1 MAKKTFL
8 TLLSFNNGSTH
19 TALKTQLLI
28 RSLEQIDS
36 PLTFLD
42 LWFGTTG
49 LACFFFV
56 CVHMSHTA
64 AAPARLRVLC
74 GCVSLFFVG

>member
-1 MAKKTFL
+1 M
-8 TLLSFNNGSTH
+8 GPH

-28 RSLEQIDS
+28 IRSLEQAIDS